1 MLMVKLYK
9 LAVWYIGKCND
20 RWQKS
25 KQKQLESL
33 YRLTYKSPDNK
44 YLLLYGA
51 DAEWRKFSRYDVLDN
66 AIQKL
71 GNFEDIGTVEEFRR
85 LQAKEEIRR
94 KRNESRRNRIKTR
107 NKADAQ

>member
-1 MLMVKLYK
+1 MRVKLYK
-9 LAVWYIGKCND
+9 LAVWYIGRCND

-71 GNFEDIGTVEEFRR
+71 GKFEDIGKVEEFRR

-94 KRNESRRNRIKTR
+94 KRNEIRRNRIETR

>member
-1 MLMVKLYK
+1 MLMIKLYK
-9 LAVWYIGKCND
+9 LAIWYIGRCNNKW
-20 RWQKS
+20 RTS

-33 YRLTYKSPDNK
+33 HRLTYKSPDNK

-71 GNFEDIGTVEEFRR
+71 GKFEDIGTVEEFRR

>member
-51 DAEWRKFSRYDVLDN
+51 DAEWRKFSHYDVLDN

-71 GNFEDIGTVEEFRR
+71 GKFEDIGTVEEFRR
-85 LQAKEEIRR
+85 LQAKEEI
-94 KRNESRRNRIKTR
+94 EIKDSDGQQVTTVR
-107 NKADAQ
+107 

>member
-1 MLMVKLYK
+1 MLMIKLYK
-9 LAVWYIGKCND
+9 LAIWYIGRCNNKW
-20 RWQKS
+20 RTS

-33 YRLTYKSPDNK
+33 HRLTYKSLGTK

-71 GNFEDIGTVEEFRR
+71 GAFEDIGTVEEFRR
-85 LQAKEEIRR
+85 LQAKEEI
-94 KRNESRRNRIKTR
+94 EIKDSDSQQVTTER
-107 NKADAQ
+107 